1 MHIWSL
7 WNRRKKPKEH
17 LINSNGNSQPF
28 FCLLVLIFLQ
38 SKGETSIWNNLF
50 LPTLA
55 PIRRSNCANCGLHN
69 LSLTSALYEYP
80 KMAPTTPRTAY
91 NLYFRYYKNM
101 FKNPS
106 LRFKGI
112 TSNRNALKDFIRT
125 VLNFDP
131 KVMSVTDDSET
142 RKYMGTKSFTGMS
155 KKVGEEWKKV
165 DELTRS
171 VFKELAE
178 EESERYKKAS
188 PLFA

>member
-1 MHIWSL
+1 
-7 WNRRKKPKEH
+7 
-17 LINSNGNSQPF
+17 
-28 FCLLVLIFLQ
+28 
-38 SKGETSIWNNLF
+38 
-50 LPTLA
+50 
-55 PIRRSNCANCGLHN
+55 
-69 LSLTSALYEYP
+69 
-80 KMAPTTPRTAY
+80 MAPTTPRTAY

-125 VLNFDP
+125 VLKFDP
-131 KVMSVTDDSET
+131 EVISVTDDSET

-188 PLFA
+188 PYLHIILPFGKIECRTDLTQCFCFYIFAGAV